1 MNHKLESRFP
11 WENINSLRYAD
22 DTILMA
28 ESKEELESLL
38 MRVKENTEKAGLK
51 FNIQKTKTMAY
62 CLITSW
68 QIEGEKLEA
77 VTGFIFFSKITVDSD
92 CSHEIRRH
100 WLLGRKT
107 MTSWD
112 SVLKSRNITL
122 STKVRIVEAL
132 VFPVVMYRCESW
144 TIKKAECW
152 RIDAFKLWS

>member
-22 DTILMA
+22 DITLMA
-28 ESKEELESLL
+28 ESEEELKSLL
-38 MRVKENTEKAGLK
+38 MKVKESEKAGLK
-51 FNIQKTKTMAY
+51 FNIKKTKIMASSP
-62 CLITSW
+62 ITLW

-122 STKVRIVEAL
+122 STKVHLVKAM
-132 VFPVVMYRCESW
+132 VFPIIMYGWGSP
-144 TIKKAECW
+144 TIKRAEHQ